1 MITLWQKYVKKS
13 NAAFIQRPRVVL
25 INGLAAQAESW
36 YRNVDS
42 WRRQF
47 ELHIPELV
55 DYESEALHER
65 IDARLPVD
73 VNFFVEGLH
82 LYLRSMDQPRPV
94 HLLANSMGGKV
105 AVEFA
110 VRFPEW
116 VASLVLLSPSGLA
129 HEERLPMVGGVK
141 RSNVQSIVESV
152 FYDPRHARQE
162 VMECY
167 RRNYAS
173 RRWRTGAMR
182 IIRGT
187 MEHSVRDLMPLVQH
201 PTLVIVGREDRIV
214 DCNESIEAARNL
226 PDGRIVILKR
236 CGHAPQIEK
245 AAVVNR
251 LVVKFIMNHTRATS
265 TTDDRLISEL
275 DLENSLAETAK
286 M

>member
-1 MITLWQKYVKKS
+1 MVSLWQKCDRKS
-13 NAAFIQRPRVVL
+13 DVICRQRPRVVL

-36 YRNVDS
+36 YRNVDC
-42 WRRQF
+42 WRRHF
-47 ELHIPELV
+47 ELHTPALV
-55 DYESEALHER
+55 DYESDALHNR

-73 VNFFVEGLH
+73 VNFFVEELH
-82 LYLRSMDQPRPV
+82 LYLRSFVQQRPV

-110 VRFPEW
+110 VRFPDLI
-116 VASLVLLSPSGLA
+116 ASLVLLSPSGLSR
-129 HEERLPMVGGVK
+129 EERLPMIGGVK

-167 RRNYAS
+167 RRNYTS
-173 RRWRTGAMR
+173 RRWRIGAMR

-187 MEHSVRDLMPLVQH
+187 MGHSVRDLMPLVQQ

-226 PDGRIVILKR
+226 PDGRIVILNH

-245 AAVVNR
+245 AAAVNR
-251 LVVKFIMNHTRATS
+251 LVAKFIRSQTRATS
-265 TTDDRLISEL
+265 ATDDCPISAL
-275 DLENSLAETAK
+275 VQ
-286 M
+286 

>member
-1 MITLWQKYVKKS
+1 MVSLWQKCIGKS
-13 NAAFIQRPRVVL
+13 DAIYGQRPRVVL

-36 YRNVDS
+36 YRNVDC
-42 WRRQF
+42 WRRHF
-47 ELHIPELV
+47 ELHTPALV
-55 DYESEALHER
+55 DYESEALHNR
-65 IDARLPVD
+65 IDARLPID
-73 VNFFVEGLH
+73 VNFFVEELH
-82 LYLRSMDQPRPV
+82 LYLRSSVQQGPV

-116 VASLVLLSPSGLA
+116 IASLVLLSPSGLSRV
-129 HEERLPMVGGVK
+129 ERLPMVGGVK

-167 RRNYAS
+167 RRNYTS

-187 MEHSVRDLMPLVQH
+187 MEHSVRDLMPQVRQ

-214 DCNESIEAARNL
+214 DCNESIEAANNL
-226 PDGRIVILKR
+226 PDGRIVILKQ

-245 AAVVNR
+245 AATVNR
-251 LVVKFIMNHTRATS
+251 LVVKFIQSQTRT
-265 TTDDRLISEL
+265 ISMSEDCPMAAL
-275 DLENSLAETAK
+275 VQ
-286 M
+286 